1 MYLYNRFPRCVKKLT
16 MTFISFKGGWEIP
29 KLVDLDEIRSFE
41 VYPDDVF
48 IVTQPK
54 CGTTWMQELTWLIA
68 NDLDLEGAKSNQ
80 FFRVPFL
87 EIQGLVRRRAYNTK
101 GVSCTVNKRM
111 LELRVQKNCLSIFR
125 SMHIMLKHNTYFST
139 L

>member
-1 MYLYNRFPRCVKKLT
+1 MIFVS
-16 MTFISFKGGWEIP
+16 IQGGWEIP

-54 CGTTWMQELTWLIA
+54 CGTTWMQELAWLIA

-87 EIQGLVRRRAYNTK
+87 EIQGLAKRRAYNTR
-101 GVSCTVNKRM
+101 GVSSITNKFILY
-111 LELRVQKNCLSIFR
+111 LE
-125 SMHIMLKHNTYFST
+125 T
-139 L
+139 